1 MARKR
6 VITLKGEKVLYVL
19 IGLLVIFN
27 VLGQSFSMALLS
39 KTNIE
44 VESMRTKIET
54 QQNLNA
60 SLEMKINELASLDN
74 IQSVAY
80 SYGLKYN
87 NDNIRVIE
95 EWGAI
100 KWTKQEPL
108 D

>member
-19 IGLLVIFN
+19 IGLLIVLN

-44 VESMRTKIET
+44 VESMRTKIEK
-54 QQNLNA
+54 QENLNA
-60 SLEMKINELASLDN
+60 SLEMKINELVSLDN

-80 SYGLKYN
+80 AYGLEYN

-100 KWTKQEPL
+100 NE
-108 D
+108 